1 MVPLLQSQLFAAR
14 ARTRAGRERVAATDS
29 IARSMIKPSLTIL
42 TVPDFNSWASVRAP
56 QYKQNCP

>member
-1 MVPLLQSQLFAAR
+1 MVPLLQGQLFAAR
-14 ARTRAGRERVAATDS
+14 ARIRAGRERVAATDS